1 MEYSTLGGSLIPSPP
16 HDVILSFI
24 GGSALHGAQQSTS
37 TDVDYYGVYVEPPEI
52 SLGIDKEDHFVW
64 SSAGTQVRNSHGDV
78 DVCYYSLRR
87 FAELCAKGNPTILSF
102 LFAPNLLAGTSNAVT
117 WQIVLDNRER
127 LLAVSHYE
135 KFIHYG
141 RAQLARMKGERNLK
155 VQRPELVE
163 KYGYDTKFAMHSVR
177 MMVECRDLLTV
188 GAVQFPS
195 SELELLLKIRNGEVT
210 QQWVEDEV
218 SRRIAECDE
227 LAKTCNV
234 LPSTLDRKA
243 IGDLLSEAYLTH
255 WIHHNQL

>member
-1 MEYSTLGGSLIPSPP
+1 MLDKVP
-16 HDVILSFI
+16 HDVILAFI
-24 GGSALHGAQQSTS
+24 GGSSLHGAQESTS
-37 TDVDYYGVYVEPPEI
+37 TDTDYYGVYVEPPEI

-64 SSAGTQVRNSHGDV
+64 SSAGTQNRNQHGDI
-78 DVCYYSLRR
+78 DICFYSLRR
-87 FAELCAKGNPTILSF
+87 YAELCAKGNPTILSF
-102 LFAPNLLAGTSNAVT
+102 LFAPNVMAGSPFSAT
-117 WQIVLDNRER
+117 WQIILDNREK

-141 RAQLARMKGERNLK
+141 RAQLSRMKGERNLK

-195 SELELLLKIRNGEVT
+195 TELELLLKIRRGEVT
-210 QQWVEDEV
+210 QQWVEEEV
-218 SRRIAECDE
+218 FRRMEECDE

-234 LPSTLDRKA
+234 LPHELDRAA
-243 IGDLLSEAYLTH
+243 IGKLISDAYLRH
-255 WIHHNQL
+255 WTSHVPNLPKRA